1 MIISRKKA
9 YMFPVLVGA
18 VLILIGLFLRIPG
31 GALTT
36 YGSLD
41 GESAGSYYVFDK
53 KYSAID
59 EYVGGDAY
67 NYIIGASLVA
77 GKTAGMIAAKA
88 ITMVGGAICVCFGVT
103 LMLSQEKAP
112 DQTEASRTLEAT
124 EMPNV
129 SETVQTY
136 RTVEAEEKTA
146 VNGQGISENAPEGTE
161 K

>member
-1 MIISRKKA
+1 MKISKEKA
-9 YMFPVLVGA
+9 YMVPVIVGLI
-18 VLILIGLFLRIPG
+18 LILIGLFLKVPG

-36 YGSLD
+36 YRSLD
-41 GESAGSYYVFDK
+41 GDSAGSYYVFDK

-103 LMLSQEKAP
+103 LMIQEKRSGVPVGERDSNAA
-112 DQTEASRTLEAT
+112 TVCNMEAAKCDEQSIADTAENKEQITADI
-124 EMPNV
+124 P
-129 SETVQTY
+129 TV
-136 RTVEAEEKTA
+136 
-146 VNGQGISENAPEGTE
+146 N
-161 K
+161 

>member
-1 MIISRKKA
+1 MKISRKKA
-9 YMFPVLVGA
+9 YMFPILVGA

-103 LMLSQEKAP
+103 LMLSQETAP
-112 DQTEASRTLEAT
+112 TQTEAVKTVEAA

-129 SETVQTY
+129 FETVQEY
-136 RTVEAEEKTA
+136 RTVEAKEKTA
-146 VNGQGISENAPEGTE
+146 VNGQGISENAPKGTE